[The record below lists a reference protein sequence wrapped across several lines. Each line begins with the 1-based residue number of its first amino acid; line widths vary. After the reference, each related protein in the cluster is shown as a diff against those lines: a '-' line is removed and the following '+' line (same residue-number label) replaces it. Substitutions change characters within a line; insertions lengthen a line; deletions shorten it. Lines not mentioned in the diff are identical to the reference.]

1 MSKLVFNIE
10 AEDARFYRYDIGFSL
25 RSHIA
30 NSETSTL
37 LQLASI
43 VTHLKEI
50 FVASYVHVWYGARRM
65 MFQRP
70 TQQFS
75 LASLAERCL
84 LWSYLR
90 QLSWL
95 DLSNFSISVFLKLLS
110 RTIVCWIS
118 ATYCFS
124 WFMIS
129 GIAFEPL
136 LVVQTACIVCN
147 GEKLTIFKHRN
158 MRRRLSSLLEM
169 YARKAWSLCYTALS
183 NCYGI
188 ELLGAFLLPVLEN
201 LIACLLIYSSMYGG
215 FFSTACSVGFH
226 AFDRKL

>member
-1 MSKLVFNIE
+1 MEQDEWCFKDQLNSFLWQVW
-10 AEDARFYRYDIGFSL
+10 L
-25 RSHIA
+25 RDVS
-30 NSETSTL
+30 
-37 LQLASI
+37 
-43 VTHLKEI
+43 
-50 FVASYVHVWYGARRM
+50 YGAIYVN
-65 MFQRP
+65 
-70 TQQFS
+70 
-75 LASLAERCL
+75 C
-84 LWSYLR
+84 
-90 QLSWL
+90 L
-95 DLSNFSISVFLKLLS
+95 DLISQSFQYPVFLKLLS